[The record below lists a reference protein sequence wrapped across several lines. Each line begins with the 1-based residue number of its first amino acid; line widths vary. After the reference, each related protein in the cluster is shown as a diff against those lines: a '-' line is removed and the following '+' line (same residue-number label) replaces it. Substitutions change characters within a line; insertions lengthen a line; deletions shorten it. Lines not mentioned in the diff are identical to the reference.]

1 MVFAFI
7 QRLLREQSGLATA
20 WLAPLT
26 LASATLLAL

>member
-20 WLAPLT
+20 WLAPLA